1 MNKMDTFDKVC
12 SEIIQTLLNKNI
24 KRDELEDI
32 KRDICGKY
40 GASKVP
46 KNGELLSRVSD
57 ENKSDLNNIL
67 KRKPTR
73 TISGVTPVAIMTSPK
88 MCPHGKCLYCPGGP
102 ASEFT
107 DSAQAYTGDE
117 PASRRA
123 RQNEYDPY
131 GQVMLRLNQLQYIG
145 HPVDKI
151 HLIVM
156 GGTMT
161 SRSHDYQEWFV
172 KRALKAMNDFDVDSD
187 PNPSNTESFAPTKK
201 DYEFEYTQDIIKKNE
216 KSDVRCIGM
225 TFETKPDWCGREQ
238 IDRMLRLGGTKVEI
252 GVQTTYERINRD
264 MHRGHGT
271 KASKKANKLLR
282 DSGFKI
288 GYHMMPGQPGMT
300 KEMCI
305 EDFRE
310 IFNNSDWKPDYLK
323 IYPTLVVK
331 GTRVYDMWKRGE
343 YDPLSNEEATDVISE
358 IMSMIP
364 PYVRLTRV
372 QRDIPADNIEA
383 GVWKSNLRQLAQ
395 QRLEEKELTCNDIRS
410 REIGRVDNKPTDIE
424 LNNYQYKSAGGT
436 ENFIS
441 IDGVDNDAIIGFCRL
456 RFPDDPH
463 REELTNSAIV
473 RELHVYG
480 NEATIGTED
489 ETDWQHQGFGKQL
502 MKKAENI
509 SIENGYDKLAVISG
523 IGAREYYKNHLNY
536 EKDGVYVSKKLK

>member
-1 MNKMDTFDKVC
+1 MSQTDTFDQVC
-12 SEIIQTLLNKNI
+12 SEIINTLVEKDVE
-24 KRDELEDI
+24 KDELEDV

-46 KNGELLSRVSD
+46 KNGELLSRVPD
-57 ENKSDLNNIL
+57 NNKSELKKLL

-102 ASEFT
+102 ASQFT

-131 GQVMLRLNQLQYIG
+131 GQVTLRLNQLQYIG

-151 HLIVM
+151 HLIIM

-172 KRALKAMNDFDVDSD
+172 KRALKAMNDYDVNSD
-187 PNPSNTESFAPTKK
+187 PKPSDQDSFAPDK
-201 DYEFEYTQDIIKKNE
+201 DDYNFKYTEDIIKENE
-216 KSDVRCIGM
+216 TSDVRCIGM

-252 GVQTTYERINRD
+252 GVQTTYNRINRE
-264 MHRGHGT
+264 MHRGHGVT
-271 KASKKANKLLR
+271 ASKNANKWLR

-288 GYHMMPGQPGMT
+288 GYHMMPGQPGMS
-300 KEMCI
+300 KEMCV
-305 EDFRE
+305 EDFRQ
-310 IFNNSDWKPDYLK
+310 IFNNEEWKPDYLK

-331 GTRVYDMWKRGE
+331 GTRVYDRWKRGE
-343 YDPLSNEEATDVISE
+343 FDPLSNDEAAEVVAKV
-358 IMSMIP
+358 MSMIP

-383 GVWKSNLRQLAQ
+383 GVWKSNLRQLAEKK
-395 QRLEEKELTCNDIRS
+395 LEENNWNCDGIRS
-410 REIGRVDNKPTDIE
+410 REIGRVENNPTDIK

-441 IDGVDNDAIIGFCRL
+441 IDGVDNNTIIGFCRL
-456 RFPDDPH
+456 RFPDNPH
-463 REELTNSAIV
+463 RKELQDSAIV
-473 RELHVYG
+473 RELHIYG
-480 NEATIGTED
+480 NEATIGDGEDTE
-489 ETDWQHQGFGKQL
+489 WQHQGFGKQL
-502 MKKAENI
+502 MKKAEEI
-509 SIENGYDKLAVISG
+509 SRNNGYNKLSVISG
-523 IGAREYYKNHLNY
+523 IGAREYYINHRNY
-536 EKDGVYVSKKLK
+536 ERDGVYVSKKL

>member
-1 MNKMDTFDKVC
+1 MSQIDTFDKVC
-12 SEIIQTLLNKNI
+12 SEIIQTLLDKDI

-57 ENKSDLNNIL
+57 RNKSKLNSVL

-187 PNPSNTESFAPTKK
+187 PNPSNTDSFAPDKEG
-201 DYEFEYTQDIIKKNE
+201 YEFKYTQNIIKENE

-225 TFETKPDWCGREQ
+225 TFETKPDWCGKEQ

-252 GVQTTYERINRD
+252 GVQTTYERVNRE

-271 KASKKANKLLR
+271 KASINANKFLR

-310 IFNNSDWKPDYLK
+310 IFNNSEWRPDYLK

-343 YDPLSNEEATDVISE
+343 YDPLSNEEATEVISE

-364 PYVRLTRV
+364 RYVRLTRV

-395 QRLEEKELTCNDIRS
+395 QRLEEKGLTCDDIRS
-410 REIGRVDNKPTDIE
+410 REIGRIDNNPTDVEI
-424 LNNYQYKSAGGT
+424 NNYQYESAGGT

-456 RFPDDPH
+456 RFPDNPH
-463 REELTNSAIV
+463 REELNNSAIV

-480 NEATIGTED
+480 NEATIGD
-489 ETDWQHQGFGKQL
+489 EGKTDWQHQGFGKQL
-502 MKKAENI
+502 MKKAEDI
-509 SIENGYDKLAVISG
+509 SLDNGYDKLSVISG

-536 EKDGVYVSKKLK
+536 KTDGVYVSKKLR